1 MLHCILGGLG
11 ALISGHCN
19 GILTSWWGATASHV
33 LQNDAGGEGG
43 GMFTAI
49 GDNGGCKS
57 ARELRPR
64 DKAIVDTMRSSDV
77 FNLPSL
83 SIKLF

>member
-1 MLHCILGGLG
+1 MFSRMMRVGR
-11 ALISGHCN
+11 
-19 GILTSWWGATASHV
+19 
-33 LQNDAGGEGG
+33 GG
-43 GMFTAI
+43 GIFTAI
-49 GDNGGCKS
+49 GDNRGCKS

-64 DKAIVDTMRSSDV
+64 DKAIVDAMRSSNV

>member
-1 MLHCILGGLG
+1 MF
-11 ALISGHCN
+11 SRMMRV
-19 GILTSWWGATASHV
+19 GI
-33 LQNDAGGEGG
+33 
-43 GMFTAI
+43 FTAI

-64 DKAIVDTMRSSDV
+64 DKAIVATMRSSDV
-77 FNLPSL
+77 FSLPSL

>member
-1 MLHCILGGLG
+1 MFSRMMRVGRGG
-11 ALISGHCN
+11 I
-19 GILTSWWGATASHV
+19 
-33 LQNDAGGEGG
+33 
-43 GMFTAI
+43 FTAI